1 MSTLLKT
8 EHLKKYYG
16 KKKIVKAV
24 DDVSLEIH
32 AGSSMALIGESGS
45 GKTTFGKLIAGLEK
59 PTDGK
64 FWFQG
69 QEMQDLSEK
78 QFRPYRKN
86 LQMVFQ
92 SSSGVFDPG
101 YTIGENIL
109 EILKLHEKLQ
119 EGEYEER
126 VKEALIQTGL
136 DPGIRNRYVG
146 QISGG
151 QCQRANIARALVLR
165 PELVICDEPVS
176 SLDYSIR
183 KQILHLLN
191 ELQEKYDMTYLLI
204 THDHWDHLDYPT
216 VKMLES
222 RVGKVICGLGVG
234 FHLLEWG
241 YPADKIV
248 EADWFT
254 RLKNPEG
261 VDIHVL
267 PARHFSGRGLVRNR
281 TLWVSYALV
290 SPKRRIFVSGDT
302 GYGPH
307 LKQIGETLGRFD
319 LAILENGQYD
329 KRWAY
334 IHMMPEETAQAAV
347 EIGAKALLPAHSGK
361 FAISNHAWKDPFIR
375 LARAS
380 YDKPYKLLTPVIGEP
395 VYLEDEKQIFS
406 HWWEKCE

>member
-119 EGEYEER
+119 E
-126 VKEALIQTGL
+126 
-136 DPGIRNRYVG
+136 
-146 QISGG
+146 
-151 QCQRANIARALVLR
+151 CQRANIARALVLR

-191 ELQEKYDMTYLLI
+191 ELQEKYEMTYLLI
-204 THDHWDHLDYPT
+204 THDLSNVPYLCKEVAIMYQGRVVEFIDHTDSLKETAVHPYTKDLFDSIP
-216 VKMLES
+216 VKE
-222 RVGKVICGLGVG
+222 
-234 FHLLEWG
+234 
-241 YPADKIV
+241 
-248 EADWFT
+248 
-254 RLKNPEG
+254 
-261 VDIHVL
+261 
-267 PARHFSGRGLVRNR
+267 
-281 TLWVSYALV
+281 
-290 SPKRRIFVSGDT
+290 PKMRRIGS
-302 GYGPH
+302 
-307 LKQIGETLGRFD
+307 Q
-319 LAILENGQYD
+319 
-329 KRWAY
+329 
-334 IHMMPEETAQAAV
+334 
-347 EIGAKALLPAHSGK
+347 
-361 FAISNHAWKDPFIR
+361 
-375 LARAS
+375 
-380 YDKPYKLLTPVIGEP
+380 
-395 VYLEDEKQIFS
+395 EKKIFS
-406 HWWEKCE
+406 DTIPEQGCPYQNRCRRCTNICREHIPELTEIETGHFAACHML

>member
-136 DPGIRNRYVG
+136 DPDIRNRYVG

-183 KQILHLLN
+183 KQILEEIYQLSRKENLGV
-191 ELQEKYDMTYLLI
+191 LFI
-204 THDHWDHLDYPT
+204 THD
-216 VKMLES
+216 
-222 RVGKVICGLGVG
+222 LGVVA
-234 FHLLEWG
+234 EI
-241 YPADKIV
+241 ADDVSIMKDGEIV
-248 EADWFT
+248 ENGT
-254 RLKNPEG
+254 VE
-261 VDIHVL
+261 DIFYH
-267 PARHFSGRGLVRNR
+267 PQH
-281 TLWVSYALV
+281 SYT
-290 SPKRRIFVSGDT
+290 K
-302 GYGPH
+302 
-307 LKQIGETLGRFD
+307 
-319 LAILENGQYD
+319 
-329 KRWAY
+329 
-334 IHMMPEETAQAAV
+334 
-347 EIGAKALLPAHSGK
+347 
-361 FAISNHAWKDPFIR
+361 
-375 LARAS
+375 
-380 YDKPYKLLTPVIGEP
+380 KLLDAV
-395 VYLEDEKQIFS
+395 L
-406 HWWEKCE
+406 

>member
-64 FWFQG
+64 VWFQG

-136 DPGIRNRYVG
+136 DPDIRNRYVG

-191 ELQEKYDMTYLLI
+191 ELQEKYEMTYLLI
-204 THDHWDHLDYPT
+204 THDLSNVPYLCKEVAIMYQGRVVEFIDHTDSLKETAVHPYTKDLFDSIP
-216 VKMLES
+216 VKE
-222 RVGKVICGLGVG
+222 
-234 FHLLEWG
+234 
-241 YPADKIV
+241 
-248 EADWFT
+248 
-254 RLKNPEG
+254 
-261 VDIHVL
+261 
-267 PARHFSGRGLVRNR
+267 
-281 TLWVSYALV
+281 
-290 SPKRRIFVSGDT
+290 PKMRRIGSQE
-302 GYGPH
+302 
-307 LKQIGETLGRFD
+307 KKI
-319 LAILENGQYD
+319 
-329 KRWAY
+329 
-334 IHMMPEETAQAAV
+334 
-347 EIGAKALLPAHSGK
+347 
-361 FAISNHAWKDPFIR
+361 FIR
-375 LARAS
+375 TSR
-380 YDKPYKLLTPVIGEP
+380 
-395 VYLEDEKQIFS
+395 
-406 HWWEKCE
+406 

>member
-126 VKEALIQTGL
+126 VKEAAAKSPDFLNLKSAI
-136 DPGIRNRYVG
+136 
-146 QISGG
+146 IS
-151 QCQRANIARALVLR
+151 I
-165 PELVICDEPVS
+165 
-176 SLDYSIR
+176 
-183 KQILHLLN
+183 
-191 ELQEKYDMTYLLI
+191 LLI
-204 THDHWDHLDYPT
+204 
-216 VKMLES
+216 
-222 RVGKVICGLGVG
+222 
-234 FHLLEWG
+234 
-241 YPADKIV
+241 
-248 EADWFT
+248 
-254 RLKNPEG
+254 
-261 VDIHVL
+261 
-267 PARHFSGRGLVRNR
+267 
-281 TLWVSYALV
+281 
-290 SPKRRIFVSGDT
+290 
-302 GYGPH
+302 
-307 LKQIGETLGRFD
+307 
-319 LAILENGQYD
+319 YD
-329 KRWAY
+329 FY
-334 IHMMPEETAQAAV
+334 
-347 EIGAKALLPAHSGK
+347 
-361 FAISNHAWKDPFIR
+361 FF
-375 LARAS
+375 
-380 YDKPYKLLTPVIGEP
+380 
-395 VYLEDEKQIFS
+395 
-406 HWWEKCE
+406 